1 MLKIIEIEIIAA
13 LAVLLWY
20 EVLCVLEKRA
30 AIKARSREKEV
41 MHDERRVDEGP
52 LA

>member
-30 AIKARSREKEV
+30 AIRSEKDWRV
-41 MHDERRVDEGP
+41 RMERKVKQND
-52 LA
+52 AQ